1 LHFVKRNQRNQ
12 PEKRDQQDQQD
23 QRDQRDQPDRPDI
36 SVEKKNGNNGRM
48 EGWKDG
54 SLTCILTRIK
64 LKCKYEKIDQ

>member
-1 LHFVKRNQRNQ
+1 MGIMEEWK
-12 PEKRDQQDQQD
+12 
-23 QRDQRDQPDRPDI
+23 
-36 SVEKKNGNNGRM
+36 NGRM